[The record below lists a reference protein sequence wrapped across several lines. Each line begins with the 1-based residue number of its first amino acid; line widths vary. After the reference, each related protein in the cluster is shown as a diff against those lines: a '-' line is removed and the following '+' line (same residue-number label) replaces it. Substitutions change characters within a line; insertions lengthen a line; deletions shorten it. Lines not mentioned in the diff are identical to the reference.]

1 MLRIHAYLSR
11 KILHD
16 EIMITIT
23 IFSIYCIRAKK
34 QGKQYTKRI
43 LPPFVIPECNISFEN
58 VLKYMRRYS
67 DGSINYDEAGY
78 ILGTYEQRTIKKHI
92 ERGWEIVNKTII
104 ENLTIITQYLGF
116 VSIPEKRPGKD
127 LLVYLEEVIDEVH
140 QGYIRMGKDILHKSK
155 KNTYLH
161 MVYWFEKSR
170 NPIICTLN
178 RVFVNLHFYDT
189 S

>member
-1 MLRIHAYLSR
+1 MVV
-11 KILHD
+11 
-16 EIMITIT
+16 IT

-43 LPPFVIPECNISFEN
+43 LPLFVIPECNISFEN
-58 VLKYMRRYS
+58 ILKYISTYPN
-67 DGSINYDEAGY
+67 GTINYDEAGH
-78 ILGTYEQRTIKKHI
+78 ILGTYEQRTINKHI
-92 ERGWEIVNKTII
+92 KRGWKIVNKTII
-104 ENLTIITQYLGF
+104 ESLTLITTCLGIT
-116 VSIPEKRPGKD
+116 SIPEKKPGKD

-140 QGYIRMGKDILHKSK
+140 QGCIRMGKRILQKPQ
-155 KNTYLH
+155 KNLYLH

-178 RVFVNLHFYDT
+178 HVFLNLHFNDT

>member
-1 MLRIHAYLSR
+1 MV
-11 KILHD
+11 
-16 EIMITIT
+16 TIT

-43 LPPFVIPECNISFEN
+43 LPPFVIPECNISFTQ
-58 VLKYMRRYS
+58 VLIYMCTYP
-67 DGSINYDEAGY
+67 DGTINYDIAGH

-92 ERGWEIVNKTII
+92 KRGWEIVNKTII
-104 ENLTIITQYLGF
+104 ESLTLITTCLGF
-116 VSIPEKRPGKD
+116 ASIPEKKPGKD
-127 LLVYLEEVIDEVH
+127 LLVYLEEVTDEVH
-140 QGYIRMGKDILHKSK
+140 QGYIRMGKKNLHKSQ
-155 KNTYLH
+155 KNLYLH

-178 RVFVNLHFYDT
+178 RVFLNLHFYDT